1 MRIFRLQHI
10 SLRLQAL
17 PCLQTNVAAELG
29 RGNVATFV
37 TAEDKDTRNTAAIR
51 VMSHDITSF
60 SECLPIIHQDT
71 KQSFPPF
78 SACVLL
84 EKISLF
90 GKILF
95 CIQVRYHCR
104 RVVDT

>member
-60 SECLPIIHQDT
+60 S
-71 KQSFPPF
+71 
-78 SACVLL
+78 
-84 EKISLF
+84 
-90 GKILF
+90 
-95 CIQVRYHCR
+95 
-104 RVVDT
+104 